1 MLRLAAA
8 ARAHAAC
15 VRLAAGARLA
25 CAAAA
30 ASGAAAATAA
40 ATSPLSAPLAA
51 PEAARAATG
60 GSGDAPRVREFR
72 VRRRNQQHS
81 PKKLNLIAKLIRG
94 KSLRD
99 ALVQCQLS
107 SKKAAKIMLKALDN
121 AAFIAH
127 RNYSMDPS
135 RLRIKVGSA
144 GRAARVSGARTCCL
158 KI

>member
-1 MLRLAAA
+1 M
-8 ARAHAAC
+8 
-15 VRLAAGARLA
+15 
-25 CAAAA
+25 
-30 ASGAAAATAA
+30 
-40 ATSPLSAPLAA
+40 
-51 PEAARAATG
+51 
-60 GSGDAPRVREFR
+60 REFR

-127 RNYSMDPS
+127 RNYNMDPS

-158 KI
+158 KIGTLPIFSAFSGRRR